1 MENSALITI
10 VVALLGS
17 TGLSALVTGLFARS
31 REKKRKHDGVQ
42 AGVRMLLYDRIKHLG
57 MKYLA
62 DGCVKPDA
70 LEDLIAMHK
79 IYQNELGGN
88 GFLDKIMKDVRALPP
103 AVEKGMKV

>member
-1 MENSALITI
+1 MENSAVVTI
-10 VVALLGS
+10 AVALLSS

-31 REKKRKHDGVQ
+31 REKRRQHDGVQ

-57 MKYLA
+57 TKYLA
-62 DGCVKPDA
+62 DGYVKPDA

-79 IYQNELGGN
+79 IYQDELGGN

-103 AVEKGMKV
+103 VVKKRD